1 MTLVNDLLQQ
11 YEKLHFTLIDPDK
24 QSPAEAGLRAKVCEK
39 YGTNA
44 VMVGGTTGVSRENVY
59 KTVDAIKRN
68 VKLPV
73 ILFPNSA
80 EAISKNADYVF
91 FMYLLNALD
100 PKYHGGEQA
109 KGSVL
114 IKKWNINP
122 ISMGYVIINTSKTP
136 TAVEKRIE
144 LDKIKINN
152 IEKAM
157 SYALATQLYGM
168 SCLYL
173 EAGSGAEKPVSNEMI
188 SAIREKISIPIIV
201 GGGIND
207 SRTAREKADAGA
219 DIIVNGTLA
228 EDNIKNIE
236 EIIKEI
242 QKDGKNNNRPGR

>member
-1 MTLVNDLLQQ
+1 MTLVNDLLRQ

-24 QSPAEAGLRAKVCEK
+24 QSPAEAGLRAKVCEE

-44 VMVGGTTGVSRENVY
+44 IMVGGTTGVSRENVY

-80 EAISKNADYVF
+80 EAISKNADYTF

-100 PKYHGGEQA
+100 PKYRGGEQA

-122 ISMGYVIINTSKTP
+122 ISMGYIIINTSKTP
-136 TAVEKRIE
+136 TTVEKRIE
-144 LDKIKINN
+144 LDKIKIND
-152 IEKAM
+152 IEKAV
-157 SYALATQLYGM
+157 SYAVETETYGM

-188 SAIREKISIPIIV
+188 SAIREEINIPIIV

-207 SRTAREKADAGA
+207 SRTAREKVYSGA